1 MRVKTDDCDEDNN
14 SKENCFTQ
22 KDKGDNSPIPFGGV
36 NDENGE
42 INQLESKANAIDCDH
57 KSAVRMKMMKG
68 VVIRENG
75 GPGVMKLQQ
84 LERPQVKNNEVLIK
98 VAATSINR
106 FDLRQRRGWL
116 PKLKKGESAY
126 PGIECSGE
134 IIAVGAGVT
143 QWKVGDQVCALVN
156 RGGYAEEVVVPSGQL
171 LSVPRSVSLED
182 AASLPV
188 VACSVWLALF
198 QIGKLS
204 AGQTLLVRDG
214 CSDFGIFAIQIAK
227 YKGAKVLVIG
237 GEAI

>member
-1 MRVKTDDCDEDNN
+1 
-14 SKENCFTQ
+14 
-22 KDKGDNSPIPFGGV
+22 
-36 NDENGE
+36 
-42 INQLESKANAIDCDH
+42 
-57 KSAVRMKMMKG
+57 MKG

-84 LERPQVKNNEVLIK
+84 LERP
-98 VAATSINR
+98 
-106 FDLRQRRGWL
+106 QRRGWL

-237 GEAI
+237 VVDIQMTNWEEKELTVNRVKRYVWPAIEKGQIKPVIYKNFPLSEAANAHKLMENGKFIGKILLLPDSFMS